1 MATKSRPKT
10 RKTTAA
16 QKATMDAARGA
27 MNRGE
32 SIKPVAFRAAQGKA
46 AKAAYLQ
53 AHL

>member
-10 RKTTAA
+10 RKPTAA
-16 QKATMDAARGA
+16 QKAGMNAARLA
-27 MNRGE
+27 VDRGE
-32 SIKPVAFRAAQGKA
+32 SIKPVAFRAAQDKA